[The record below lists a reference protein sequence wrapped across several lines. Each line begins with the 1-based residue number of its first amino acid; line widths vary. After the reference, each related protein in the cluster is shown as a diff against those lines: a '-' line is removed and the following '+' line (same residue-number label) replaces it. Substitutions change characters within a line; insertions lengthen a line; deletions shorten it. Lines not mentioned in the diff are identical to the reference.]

1 VPVFVRRPA
10 APLAGLVQAIVYRA
24 GEQPKTSVEKIMPS
38 PETGLWVNLNR
49 DAFRS
54 FDDSGKVSRV
64 PGAML
69 AGPTSRASVI
79 EFEEG
84 HAHVSVAFALGA
96 ASFFLRPPLTL
107 ELARDE
113 LVPLEILWGRS
124 GGCLRERLLE
134 ARTPADALSVMESA
148 LLEQLTGALAPDPAV
163 IAAARALSLGGRVGE
178 VSDELGLLPRTL
190 RRRFTAQVGLT
201 PKRFAMVQRMQRVVR
216 DLDGQSQVDWAAAAA
231 KHGYVDQPHLADEF
245 RALAGVTPGEY
256 LRSRLDGPNHLRVKR
271 SVTAGPCELHGHC
284 DCCRCVLLVAWCA
297 PAGRGQGCSGQRA
310 CLFTEFLQQG
320 AVSLVRAGNSSEV
333 RGMVIRGPLVE
344 GMGTVP
350 GRVDRGEA
358 AASAVDDVAC
368 GGEREGRHRDAESP
382 GRGEQVERRVAAA
395 GERSGLRL
403 PDHGRVH
410 QQ

>member
-10 APLAGLVQAIVYRA
+10 VPLAGLVRAIVYRA
-24 GEQPKTSVEKIMPS
+24 GEQPRTSVEKIMPS
-38 PETGLWVNLNR
+38 PGTGLWVNLNR

-54 FDDSGKVSRV
+54 FDDDGGKARRV

-96 ASFFLRPPLTL
+96 ASCFLRPPLTL
-107 ELARDE
+107 DLARDE

-134 ARTPADALSVMESA
+134 ARTPADALTVMESV
-148 LLEQLTGALAPDPAV
+148 LLEQLTGAFAPDPAV
-163 IAAARALSLGGRVGE
+163 RAAAKALSLGVRVGE

-216 DLDGQSQVDWAAAAA
+216 DLDGQSRVDWAAAAA
-231 KHGYVDQPHLADEF
+231 KHGYGDQPHLADEF

-256 LRSRLDGPNHLRVKR
+256 LRSRLDGPNHLRVL
-271 SVTAGPCELHGHC
+271 SATCPSS
-284 DCCRCVLLVAWCA
+284 
-297 PAGRGQGCSGQRA
+297 SG
-310 CLFTEFLQQG
+310 
-320 AVSLVRAGNSSEV
+320 
-333 RGMVIRGPLVE
+333 
-344 GMGTVP
+344 
-350 GRVDRGEA
+350 
-358 AASAVDDVAC
+358 
-368 GGEREGRHRDAESP
+368 
-382 GRGEQVERRVAAA
+382 
-395 GERSGLRL
+395 
-403 PDHGRVH
+403 
-410 QQ
+410 